1 MADTE
6 NQNPAP
12 ADKQEGEKAPW
23 GDDFDAERAWKLVQN
38 LRAERDAL
46 KTERDGL
53 KTERDTLK
61 SEKDS
66 VANEGK
72 SELQKLQ
79 DRLEQIEAASK
90 AKDRDLALQKVLRKH
105 PDLEEFADLLTGD
118 TEEELAAKAE
128 RLSAIGKAKAP
139 AEGEEKD
146 GEKPDTTELP
156 GKPQPNLTPGHGGED
171 STPFDPTAIALAA
184 RK

>member
-6 NQNPAP
+6 KTTTDAQAKPE
-12 ADKQEGEKAPW
+12 DGKAPW

-38 LRAERDAL
+38 LRTERDGLKAERDAL
-46 KTERDGL
+46 KV
-53 KTERDTLK
+53 ERDTLAT
-61 SEKDS
+61 EKDS
-66 VANEGK
+66 VATEGQ

-79 DRLEQIEAASK
+79 ARLDQIEKEAK
-90 AKDRDLALQKVLRKH
+90 QKDRDLALQKVLRNH

-128 RLSAIGKAKAP
+128 RLAAIGKAKAP
-139 AEGEEKD
+139 ADDAAKD
-146 GEKPDTTELP
+146 GEKDGAQALP

-171 STPFDPTAIALAA
+171 TTPFDPTAIALAA

>member
-6 NQNPAP
+6 KTTTEAQTKPE
-12 ADKQEGEKAPW
+12 DGKAPW

-38 LRAERDAL
+38 LRTERDGLKAERDAL
-46 KTERDGL
+46 KV
-53 KTERDTLK
+53 ERDTLAT
-61 SEKDS
+61 EKDS
-66 VANEGK
+66 VATEGQ

-79 DRLEQIEAASK
+79 ARLDQIEKEAK
-90 AKDRDLALQKVLRKH
+90 QKDRDLALQKVLRNH
-105 PDLEEFADLLTGD
+105 PDLEEFADLLTGE

-128 RLSAIGKAKAP
+128 RLAAIGKAKAP
-139 AEGEEKD
+139 ADDAKD
-146 GEKPDTTELP
+146 GEKDGTPALP

>member
-12 ADKQEGEKAPW
+12 ADKQEGDKAPW

-38 LRAERDAL
+38 LRTEVATL
-46 KTERDGL
+46 KTENGTM
-53 KTERDTLK
+53 KTKLQA
-61 SEKDS
+61 SED
-66 VANEGK
+66 EGK
-72 SELQKLQ
+72 TELQKLQ
-79 DRLEQIEAASK
+79 ERLAAAEQT
-90 AKDRDLALQKVLRKH
+90 AKEKERELSLAKVLRKH
-105 PDLEEFADLLTGD
+105 PELEEFADLLTGD

-128 RLSAIGKAKAP
+128 RLAAIGKGK
-139 AEGEEKD
+139 KD
-146 GEKPDTTELP
+146 EDDADKGDDQKPDAPELP

>member
-6 NQNPAP
+6 NQTPA
-12 ADKQEGEKAPW
+12 ADAKPEGEKAPW
-23 GDDFDAERAWKLVQN
+23 GEDFDAERAWKLVQN

-46 KTERDGL
+46 KSERDGL

-61 SEKDS
+61 AAKD
-66 VANEGK
+66 AAADEGK

-79 DRLEQIEAASK
+79 DRIAEIEKASA

-128 RLSAIGKAKAP
+128 RLAAIGKAKAP
-139 AEGEEKD
+139 ADGAKD
-146 GEKPDTTELP
+146 GEQSGEKQELP

-171 STPFDPTAIALAA
+171 TTPFDPTAIALAA

>member
-12 ADKQEGEKAPW
+12 ADKPEGEKAPW

-38 LRAERDAL
+38 LRTENADL
-46 KTERDGL
+46 KKKNTAYETERQSRED
-53 KTERDTLK
+53 
-61 SEKDS
+61 
-66 VANEGK
+66 EGK
-72 SELQKLQ
+72 TELQKLQ
-79 DRLEQIEAASK
+79 DRLDAAERT
-90 AKDRDLALQKVLRKH
+90 AKEKERELSLAKVLRKH
-105 PDLEEFADLLTGD
+105 PELEEFADLLTGD

-128 RLSAIGKAKAP
+128 RLAAIGKGKAK
-139 AEGEEKD
+139 EGDDDAQKGD
-146 GEKPDTTELP
+146 EKPDTTELP

-171 STPFDPTAIALAA
+171 TTPFDPTAIALAA

>member
-38 LRAERDAL
+38 LRAENATL
-46 KTERDGL
+46 KTENG
-53 KTERDTLK
+53 TLK
-61 SEKDS
+61 SERQARED
-66 VANEGK
+66 EGK
-72 SELQKLQ
+72 TELQRLQ
-79 DRLEQIEAASK
+79 DRLAAAEQT
-90 AKDRDLALQKVLRKH
+90 AKEKERELSLAKVLRKY
-105 PDLEEFADLLTGD
+105 PELEEFSDLLTGD

-128 RLSAIGKAKAP
+128 RLAAIGKGKAKDEDDASKGD
-139 AEGEEKD
+139 AD
-146 GEKPDTTELP
+146 GQKPDTPELP